1 LSAASLRPSK
11 TKSTRTRSNSPVM
24 FRCVSKDMH
33 SEYEVMIAR
42 ARVLSCLTRID
53 VWCTVGEIGMYPSD
67 IATTIGISPA
77 TVTHHLRVLHD
88 AGLVQFE
95 QQGRHR
101 LYRVTGERW
110 GVVSEAELEQGE
122 VA

>member
-1 LSAASLRPSK
+1 M
-11 TKSTRTRSNSPVM
+11 ST
-24 FRCVSKDMH
+24 
-33 SEYEVMIAR
+33 EYDQLIYR
-42 ARVLSCLTRID
+42 ARVLSSPTRIE

-88 AGLVQFE
+88 AGLVRFE

-101 LYRVTGERW
+101 LYRVTPERW
-110 GVVSEAELEQGE
+110 GIVSEAELEAAGE
-122 VA
+122 PA